1 MFVSK
6 LSGKQLI
13 LIRKL
18 PITFASLWEAV
29 QGSAN
34 QTAESIK
41 GRALLAPKIVGKDC
55 HQWLGGGGK

>member
-34 QTAESIK
+34 QTQLKA
-41 GRALLAPKIVGKDC
+41 
-55 HQWLGGGGK
+55 